1 MNSNAFTLKDFLA
14 LPEYSERQLLT
25 KVEDPSSIELKHIGV
40 SEGPVSDFIRQGE
53 MVLTTA
59 MGCRDSEHFLQFLTE
74 LHRGGAAAVAVTF
87 DDADVSAVPE
97 SGIRYATDVG
107 MPLIWLPW
115 EYRFAEIVETVLDR
129 IRSTQSR
136 ESKVWE
142 DFQRRLLEIYLQK
155 GSITHA
161 AESISRQLGCRIAL
175 CDASGRVL
183 ADTAGKLSRG
193 TVLSEDV
200 RFDPEQ
206 GFHLFTRVDS
216 QNRELG
222 EVLCARAEMDL
233 ERLEKLQPYAS
244 YLALPL
250 LLWFDRDELT
260 LSARA
265 RRADDTIWAFSMG
278 RFDGSVEALAM
289 ARQIGLRPERP
300 HLCLAARLR
309 FGGNAPDEWLF
320 EHGSQLNTILPRLWP
335 GGMIALR
342 GDQLTAFTPK
352 LDEAESMVRELS
364 RRLGD
369 EYPGLVCSW
378 GISEPG
384 TVEQFGALSVHARLC
399 ADLAQLEGRLF
410 FRQREGDLYR
420 LLSGGFTGHAARE
433 IIGRWTRPLKEYDAA
448 HKADLQKILLAYFKH
463 GCNASETARALHFHR
478 QSLLYKLAR
487 AEELL
492 GITLTNHEEA
502 LTLELCLR
510 ALEYE
515 NITFVS

>member
-1 MNSNAFTLKDFLA
+1 MHNNAFTLKDFLE
-14 LPEYSERQLLT
+14 LPEYAARQLLT
-25 KVEDPSSIELKHIGV
+25 KVEDPTSIELKYIAV
-40 SEGPVSDFIRQGE
+40 SEGPVSDFVRQGE

-59 MGCRDSEHFLQFLTE
+59 MGCREEESFLRFLRE
-74 LHRGGAAAVAVTF
+74 LHNGGAAAVAVTF
-87 DDADVSAVPE
+87 EGEEASAVPKAA
-97 SGIRYATDVG
+97 IRYATEVG

-115 EYRFAEIVETVLDR
+115 EYRFAEIVETVFDH
-129 IRSTQSR
+129 IRNTQSQ
-136 ESKVWE
+136 ETKVWE
-142 DFQRRLLEIYLQK
+142 DFQRKLLEIYLQK
-155 GSITHA
+155 GTIANA
-161 AESISRQLGCRIAL
+161 AESISRMLGCRVAL

-193 TVLSEDV
+193 SVLAESA

-222 EVLCARAEMDL
+222 EVLCARTDISL
-233 ERLEKLQPYAS
+233 EAVEALQSYAS

-300 HLCLAARLR
+300 HICLAARLR

-320 EHGSQLNTILPRLWP
+320 EHSSQLNTLLPRLWP

-364 RRLGD
+364 RRLSE
-369 EYPGLVCSW
+369 EYPGLTCSW
-378 GISEPG
+378 GISDPG
-384 TVEQFGALSVHARLC
+384 TAEQFGSLSTHARLC

-410 FRQREGDLYR
+410 FRQREGDLFR

-433 IIGRWTRPLKEYDAA
+433 IIGRWTRPIKEYDLS
-448 HKADLQKILLAYFKH
+448 HKADLQQILLSYFKH

-492 GITLTNHEEA
+492 GISLASHEEA

-515 NITFVS
+515 DISFIS